1 MFHYNAEGAT
11 FVVQKTRQGFA
22 TNATVQYA
30 LSILLNTDVI
40 QNTLRRRW

>member
-11 FVVQKTRQGFA
+11 FVVQKTRQGLA

-30 LSILLNTDVI
+30 LSILNTDVI